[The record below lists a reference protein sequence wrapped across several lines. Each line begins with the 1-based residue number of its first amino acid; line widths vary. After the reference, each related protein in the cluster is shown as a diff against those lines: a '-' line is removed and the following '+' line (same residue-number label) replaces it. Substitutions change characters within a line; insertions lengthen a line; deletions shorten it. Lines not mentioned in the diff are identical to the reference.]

1 MKMNVNEACTLAKK
15 IDMWKRELSYLLI
28 RKEYVFDITE
38 NHRKSLA
45 DESKVDEVIEN
56 GVEKKYDVT
65 VDEICTVVE
74 KLISEKTRL
83 SGLIEN
89 TKANL
94 TVEVNGVTMTVD
106 AAVEYNKGIREF
118 AETLSSLTRNK
129 DSVEKSTARD
139 YRLDVEGK
147 QTIYVYPLETTYK
160 LTFDKKEMDAKK
172 RELMKLADKN
182 SVEIDKARINSE
194 VEFDTVLEVTDSIEE
209 VIEKMLRK

>member
-83 SGLIEN
+83 S
-89 TKANL
+89 
-94 TVEVNGVTMTVD
+94 
-106 AAVEYNKGIREF
+106 
-118 AETLSSLTRNK
+118 
-129 DSVEKSTARD
+129 
-139 YRLDVEGK
+139 
-147 QTIYVYPLETTYK
+147 
-160 LTFDKKEMDAKK
+160 
-172 RELMKLADKN
+172 
-182 SVEIDKARINSE
+182 
-194 VEFDTVLEVTDSIEE
+194 
-209 VIEKMLRK
+209 

>member
-118 AETLSSLTRNK
+118 AETLSSLTKNK

-209 VIEKMLRK
+209 VIEKMLGK

>member
-28 RKEYVFDITE
+28 RKEYIFDITE

-129 DSVEKSTARD
+129 DNTEKSTARD

-209 VIEKMLRK
+209 VIEKMLGK

>member
-209 VIEKMLRK
+209 VIEKMLGK

>member
-1 MKMNVNEACTLAKK
+1 
-15 IDMWKRELSYLLI
+15 
-28 RKEYVFDITE
+28 
-38 NHRKSLA
+38 
-45 DESKVDEVIEN
+45 
-56 GVEKKYDVT
+56 
-65 VDEICTVVE
+65 
-74 KLISEKTRL
+74 
-83 SGLIEN
+83 
-89 TKANL
+89 
-94 TVEVNGVTMTVD
+94 MTVD

-118 AETLSSLTRNK
+118 AETLSSLTKNK

-209 VIEKMLRK
+209 VIEKMLGK